1 MGRQKELAF
10 KGNIHP
16 ENGPHTEYCS
26 MAKKIIGI
34 FFKKKKKSQF
44 KGTCPCHSYFDI
56 MYVGYPYDNI
66 IYHEIPK

>member
-1 MGRQKELAF
+1 MEMGRQKELAF

-34 FFKKKKKSQF
+34 FLKKKKKKANV
-44 KGTCPCHSYFDI
+44 KGLVHVTAI
-56 MYVGYPYDNI
+56 LI
-66 IYHEIPK
+66 